1 MGLLRVCHKVK
12 WRTQMETGASERL
25 TNLGMRQS
33 QHGDVQD
40 TGGPGGPLPFP
51 FPCPLLFR
59 NLWKPVKRSLRLQL
73 STDKCLVQESSF
85 F

>member
-1 MGLLRVCHKVK
+1 MGLLRVSHQVK

-40 TGGPGGPLPFP
+40 TGGPGGPLTFSLSLPS
-51 FPCPLLFR
+51 
-59 NLWKPVKRSLRLQL
+59 PVLKSLE
-73 STDKCLVQESSF
+73 TCEKESSSATF
-85 F
+85 